1 MAGVETGPK
10 LRLNEAA
17 KMFDVSPTCRTT
29 LHLKGCDCL
38 RGSEMPQNSS
48 YPPGSALHGRAETEG
63 GGQMKTLEPI
73 GDYKP
78 TILDDRLR
86 KLLSSRKQRREFRSV
101 AGYYRNQPV
110 LHAAETELNR
120 EFGKRGTARRNW
132 F

>member
-1 MAGVETGPK
+1 MAAVETGPK
-10 LRLNEAA
+10 IRLNEAA

-29 LHLKGCDCL
+29 LHLRGCDCL
-38 RGSEMPQNSS
+38 RGSEMPKIHRTS
-48 YPPGSALHGRAETEG
+48 PESALHGRAETEA

-101 AGYYRNQPV
+101 AGYYRNQP
-110 LHAAETELNR
+110 
-120 EFGKRGTARRNW
+120 
-132 F
+132 